1 MNKNIV
7 CIGAGYIG
15 GPTMAVIA
23 LKNPGRKVYVVDI
36 NQKRIDAWNSKDL
49 PIYEPGLDEIVKKV
63 RGKNLFFSTDIKGC
77 IQKADTIF
85 VGVNTPTKMFGKG
98 AGRASDLQF
107 WEATA
112 RNIKAWANGPKI
124 VIEKSTLPVRTAAAM
139 ESILNAVGVEE
150 VEVKVPPSQCFGA
163 TSEGRGRERNNHHFV
178 VLSNPE
184 FLAEGTA
191 IKDLLNPDRVLI
203 GGPSTPV
210 GQKAVDEVVQIYLGE
225 KGGWVPRERVLTTNV
240 WSAELTKLAAN
251 AMLAQRVSSINAL
264 AGLCEATGADVEE
277 VARVMG
283 ADHRIGPKFLKAGPG
298 FGGSCFKKDVL
309 NLVYLCESFG
319 LHTAAEYWSQVI
331 KMNDHQQE
339 RIVSRLFKA
348 MFNTLANKK
357 VAMFGFAFKA
367 DTGDTRETPAGTV
380 ARLLNDEHVRLSITD
395 PKALDNARK
404 DLSDLTTSSTDSSLA
419 DPRIR
424 GGVGKPN
431 RSKLCVS
438 RSDLRSNISFEQDPY
453 KAAKEADAILLMTDW
468 KDYPALNWSRIYKSM
483 RKPALV
489 FDTRNCLDAA
499 ALRKIGF
506 KVLNIGK

>member
-23 LKNPGRKVYVVDI
+23 KKNPDRKVVVVDI
-36 NQKRIDAWNSKDL
+36 NSERIAAWNSDDYAL
-49 PIYEPGLDEIVKKV
+49 PIYEPGLVDVVREV
-63 RGKNLFFSTDIKGC
+63 RGKNLFFTTDIEGAVKEC
-77 IQKADTIF
+77 DIVF
-85 VGVNTPTKMFGKG
+85 VGVNTPTKMFGRG

-112 RNIKAWANGPKI
+112 REIKGFADRDKI
-124 VIEKSTLPVRTAAAM
+124 VVEKSTLPVRTAAAM
-139 ESILNAVGVEE
+139 EAILNDHAEHR
-150 VEVKVPPSQCFGA
+150 F
-163 TSEGRGRERNNHHFV
+163 T

-191 IKDLLNPDRVLI
+191 VKDLLEPDRVLI
-203 GGPSTPV
+203 GGPQDEA
-210 GQKAVDEVVQIYLGE
+210 GLAAIREVVDIYAA
-225 KGGWVPRERVLTTNV
+225 WVPRERILTTNV

-251 AMLAQRVSSINAL
+251 AFLAQRVSSINAI

-283 ADHRIGPKFLKAGPG
+283 ADHRIGSKFLKAGPG

-319 LHTAAEYWSQVI
+319 LHTAAEYWSGVI
-331 KMNDHQQE
+331 KMNEHQQE

-357 VAMFGFAFKA
+357 IALFGFAFKA
-367 DTGDTRETPAGTV
+367 DTGDTRETPSGTV
-380 ARLLNDEHVRLSITD
+380 ARLLNDEHVRIVVTD
-395 PKALDNARK
+395 PKALPNARR
-404 DLSDLTTSSTDSSLA
+404 DLA
-419 DPRIR
+419 DI
-424 GGVGKPN
+424 VGDG
-431 RSKLCVS
+431 SHLA
-438 RSDLRSNISFEQDPY
+438 FEDDPY
-453 KAAKEADAILLMTDW
+453 KAAEDADAVLLMTDW
-468 KDYPALNWSRIYKSM
+468 SLYPALDWKRIYDSM

-489 FDTRNCLDAA
+489 FDTRNCLDRD
-499 ALRKIGF
+499 ALKAIGF
-506 KVLNIGK
+506 RVLNVGK

>member
-23 LKNPGRKVYVVDI
+23 KMNPDRKVIVVDI
-36 NQKRIDAWNSKDL
+36 NQARIDAWNSADYNL
-49 PIYEPGLDEIVKKV
+49 PIYEPGLEDVVKEV
-63 RGKNLFFSTDIKGC
+63 RGKNLFFSTDIEGAVKEC
-77 IQKADTIF
+77 DIVF

-98 AGRASDLQF
+98 AGRASDLQY

-124 VIEKSTLPVRTAAAM
+124 VVEKSTLPVRTAAAM
-139 ESILNAVGVEE
+139 EAILNADTN
-150 VEVKVPPSQCFGA
+150 QF
-163 TSEGRGRERNNHHFV
+163 T

-191 IKDLLNPDRVLI
+191 IKDLMNPDRVLI
-203 GGPSTPV
+203 GGPQDEQ
-210 GQKAVDEVVQIYLGE
+210 GQSAVQAVVEIYEGAA
-225 KGGWVPRERVLTTNV
+225 KDWVKHERILTTNV

-264 AGLCEATGADVEE
+264 AGLCEATGADIDE
-277 VARVMG
+277 VAKVMG
-283 ADHRIGPKFLKAGPG
+283 ADHRIGSKFLKAGPG

-319 LHTAAEYWSQVI
+319 LHTAAEYWMGVI

-339 RIVSRLFKA
+339 RIVTRLFKE

-357 VAMFGFAFKA
+357 IAIFGFAFKA

-380 ARLLNDEHVRLSITD
+380 VRLLHEEHVRLAITD
-395 PKALDNARK
+395 PKALANAKK
-404 DLSDLTTSSTDSSLA
+404 DLADLTEGTFAT
-419 DPRIR
+419 
-424 GGVGKPN
+424 GGSD
-431 RSKLCVS
+431 SKLVKLS
-438 RSDLRSNISFEQDPY
+438 PIDFIEDEY
-453 KAAKEADAILLMTDW
+453 KAAQEADAIVVMTDW
-468 KDYPALNWSRIYKSM
+468 RHYSTLDWQRLYDGM

-489 FDTRNCLDAA
+489 FDTRNCLDAE

-506 KVLNIGK
+506 KVLQIGK

>member
-23 LKNPGRKVYVVDI
+23 KMNPDRKVIVVDI
-36 NQKRIDAWNSKDL
+36 NKDRIAAWNSPDYAM
-49 PIYEPGLDEIVKKV
+49 PIYEPGLVDVVREV
-63 RGKNLFFSTDIKGC
+63 RGKNLFFSTDIEGAVKEC
-77 IQKADTIF
+77 DIVF
-85 VGVNTPTKMFGKG
+85 VGVNTPTKMFGRG

-112 RNIKAWANGPKI
+112 REIKNYAEGDKI
-124 VIEKSTLPVRTAAAM
+124 IVEKSTLPVRTAAAM
-139 ESILNAVGVEE
+139 ESILNDHA
-150 VEVKVPPSQCFGA
+150 KFRF
-163 TSEGRGRERNNHHFV
+163 T

-191 IKDLLNPDRVLI
+191 IKDLLEPDRVLI
-203 GGPSTPV
+203 GGP
-210 GQKAVDEVVQIYLGE
+210 QDEVGLAAINEIVEVYAT
-225 KGGWVPRERVLTTNV
+225 WVPRERILTTNV

-251 AMLAQRVSSINAL
+251 AFLAQRVSSINAI

-283 ADHRIGPKFLKAGPG
+283 ADHRIGSKFLKAGPG

-319 LHTAAEYWSQVI
+319 LHTAAEYWSGVI
-331 KMNDHQQE
+331 KMNEHQQE

-357 VAMFGFAFKA
+357 IALFGFAFKA
-367 DTGDTRETPAGTV
+367 DTGDTRETPSGTV
-380 ARLLNDEHVRLSITD
+380 ARLLNDEHVRIVITD
-395 PKALDNARK
+395 PKALPNARR
-404 DLSDLTTSSTDSSLA
+404 DLA
-419 DPRIR
+419 DI
-424 GGVGKPN
+424 VGDG
-431 RSKLCVS
+431 S
-438 RSDLRSNISFEQDPY
+438 RLAFEDDPY
-453 KAAKEADAILLMTDW
+453 KAAEDADAVVLMTDW
-468 KDYPALNWSRIYKSM
+468 RLYPSLDWKRIYDSM

-489 FDTRNCLDAA
+489 FDTRNCLDRD
-499 ALRKIGF
+499 ALKSIGF
-506 KVLNIGK
+506 RVLNVGK